1 MTLFNVTSSY
11 NRKSNYPITTQW
23 LQCVDWLQDS
33 EFLVSLA
40 DKNKLRRQGM
50 APILFLHSDCG
61 VPSDRDQFVKMLQKY
76 IKIDSYGTCLRN
88 KKLPE
93 RYFIIIQLHIFQ
105 IVKKTIPD
113 VFLTVSQ
120 IFIMLGEK

>member
-1 MTLFNVTSSY
+1 
-11 NRKSNYPITTQW
+11 
-23 LQCVDWLQDS
+23 
-33 EFLVSLA
+33 
-40 DKNKLRRQGM
+40 M

-61 VPSDRDQFVKMLQKY
+61 VPSDRDHFVKMLQKY

-93 RYFIIIQLHIFQ
+93 RYFITIQLHVLQ
-105 IVKKTIPD
+105 ITLNIPD

-120 IFIMLGEK
+120 MFIMLGEK